1 MKYIGDMGLRLV
13 NDFIFLYVFGQEETK
28 DLLLDLVNAVLVDA
42 ECQPVRS
49 IELKNP
55 VKLRDASWAKET
67 VLDICATGEDK
78 RQFDIEMQMNYQRDF
93 INRTLYYWAQQY
105 SRQLEKGSTYGILR
119 PVVGINLMDF
129 VLFKDTQEN
138 HHRFML
144 SDVKNPESVLTTDLQ
159 IHYVELTKASP
170 RDAKLKQWI
179 RLLENAGK
187 EGADMK
193 VLFSGD
199 EMISRAY
206 EQFERCTQDEEL
218 RNLALAREKFQRD
231 VANRMWSAEQ
241 DGLEK
246 GMEEGLEKG
255 MQKGMQ
261 KGIQKGMEEGMEIAK
276 IEDARKFKALGVSE
290 EIIVKATGLSVEI
303 VKGL

>member
-255 MQKGMQ
+255 MEKGM
-261 KGIQKGMEEGMEIAK
+261 QKGMEEGMQKGMEIAK
-276 IEDARKFKALGVSE
+276 LEDARQLKSLGVSE

-303 VKGL
+303 VEKL

>member
-255 MQKGMQ
+255 MQKGMEEGMQ
-261 KGIQKGMEEGMEIAK
+261 KGMEIAK
-276 IEDARKFKALGVSE
+276 LEDARQLKSLGVSE

-303 VKGL
+303 VEKL